1 MEINKKTF
9 NATKHWIMADTGT
22 TEGNFW
28 KFKLSLLS
36 RFAMANLIMKC
47 YCQDCMNMILKA
59 IEISA

>member
-47 YCQDCMNMILKA
+47 YCQRQTEEINLILA
-59 IEISA
+59 NS